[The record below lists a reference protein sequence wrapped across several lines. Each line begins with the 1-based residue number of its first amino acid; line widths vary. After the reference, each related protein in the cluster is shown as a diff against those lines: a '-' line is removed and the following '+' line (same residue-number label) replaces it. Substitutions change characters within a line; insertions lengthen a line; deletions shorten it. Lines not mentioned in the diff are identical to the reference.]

1 MGAAYFIK
9 VADHLGLLKP
19 ETCTAARLAR
29 TFRNLIH
36 PGRAARLAQNGRLTV
51 LTAERRVLHTHHA
64 QIARRANMS
73 HGSALASSGKSQA
86 LFRTSCGLEEGRFAI
101 VTNVGSGMRWT
112 RPHVRRTSRSRTA
125 KACGP
130 GAPTL
135 ALSSHRRSRVLR
147 ATGQESPVPGKNT
160 KHAVNQCAGSAR

>member
-101 VTNVGSGMRWT
+101 VRNVGSGMRWT

-130 GAPTL
+130 GVQQFF
-135 ALSSHRRSRVLR
+135 SS
-147 ATGQESPVPGKNT
+147 PKN
-160 KHAVNQCAGSAR
+160 K